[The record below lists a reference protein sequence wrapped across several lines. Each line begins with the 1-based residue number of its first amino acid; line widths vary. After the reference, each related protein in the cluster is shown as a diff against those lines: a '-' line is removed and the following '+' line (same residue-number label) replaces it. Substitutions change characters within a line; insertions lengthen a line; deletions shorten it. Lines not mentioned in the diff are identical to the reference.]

1 MPLDMHFELRDEHLE
16 YFRHIMRETRERARS
31 RPYNE
36 ILHAAEELLEK
47 AHSRNV
53 PDLVARTLE
62 KLGAMLAMV
71 RDKEWRLPEDEIS
84 RVMNA
89 LAYFADPEDLIPDHI
104 PGIGQL
110 DDAIM
115 VELVASELKGELDA
129 YADFCD
135 FRAEQEEKRR
145 GEGQSAPVTRDDWLA
160 MKRSEVDGKRRRGGK

>member
-1 MPLDMHFELRDEHLE
+1 MPLDLHLQLRDEHLE

-31 RPYNE
+31 RSYNE
-36 ILHAAEELLEK
+36 ILHAAEELLAR
-47 AHSRNV
+47 AHSQSV
-53 PDLVARTLE
+53 PEFVTRTLE
-62 KLGAMLAMV
+62 KLGVMLAMV
-71 RDKEWRLPEDEIS
+71 RDKEWRLPDDEVS

-115 VELVASELKGELDA
+115 VELVARELKGELDA
-129 YADFCD
+129 YADFCA

-145 GEGQSAPVTRDDWLA
+145 AEDNSEPVTRDDWLA
-160 MKRSEVDGKRRRGGK
+160 MKRSEVDSKRRRGGK